1 MEEASLMCNQL
12 RKINITEA
20 ITQATPSL
28 IASKGAVGVMEI
40 FLNEHFQLLNLVA
53 TQGMKESHWQEV
65 SKATATPI
73 PFDPNITLNT
83 LIKVYRLHKKTS
95 LLEPTCIRAH
105 QEDDVRQALNAME
118 DEWDDFKCE
127 VIDHAYFPNHKT
139 IETHCD
145 EDVELLLDEQH
156 LRSKS
161 LSVTAAAE
169 PHIDRV
175 LDWIEKTRQA
185 SEKYA
190 SVEVVCEI
198 FSHGCNI

>member
-1 MEEASLMCNQL
+1 MNTRIGGLRKGMTNAQKLAVEIKHEEEKLAQNDSEYIVQLDTLDSFLEPLERLWSVLAQYQGSSLLWYHTPVKDVDARAAMEEASLMCNEL

-83 LIKVYRLHKKTS
+83 LIKVYRLHKKNFIAGTDLYQS
-95 LLEPTCIRAH
+95 PPGR
-105 QEDDVRQALNAME
+105 
-118 DEWDDFKCE
+118 
-127 VIDHAYFPNHKT
+127 
-139 IETHCD
+139 
-145 EDVELLLDEQH
+145 
-156 LRSKS
+156 
-161 LSVTAAAE
+161 
-169 PHIDRV
+169 
-175 LDWIEKTRQA
+175 
-185 SEKYA
+185 
-190 SVEVVCEI
+190 
-198 FSHGCNI
+198 